1 MGDCRIKLT
10 LVGHWSEVGNIQ
22 MRPRNPPIWKYVALT
37 SSSSENPGYISFIA
51 AVGSIFGRPR
61 EMGGLVGSLGV
72 RAEPSL
78 YPEAKYILYQVLIRN
93 ASSQPMM
100 NARIVPGIVKGNIV
114 AKDAPKIIPKLGA
127 NSSGTATFIL
137 EPTGEVGLVEV
148 EGYMTFHRERFN
160 SPLQVLLPP
169 VSFDFGLPQLA
180 HVKLSQEQW
189 KEKVSRYFSD
199 EESFMSRRTAE
210 ETLTVASEILIGL
223 GLAYVTRFKA
233 EEGFA
238 AERRD
243 FFAVDKRGRGYAARI
258 LWRYPFAKD
267 QKPTL
272 LVRMF
277 AETEDGL
284 FAFCHRVLKRLS
296 KELIPTVAESLR
308 EMPGSDQPQF

>member
-1 MGDCRIKLT
+1 
-10 LVGHWSEVGNIQ
+10 
-22 MRPRNPPIWKYVALT
+22 MRMDVTSTPAAKDSPRGAA
-37 SSSSENPGYISFIA
+37 FIA
-51 AVGSIFGRPR
+51 AAGSIFGRPR

-137 EPTGEVGLVEV
+137 NPTGEVGLVEV
-148 EGYMTFHRERFN
+148 EGYMTFQRERYN
-160 SPLQVLLPP
+160 SPLQLLLPT
-169 VSFDFGLPQLA
+169 VSFDFSLPQLM
-180 HVKLSQEQW
+180 HVRLSQEQW

-199 EESFMSRRTAE
+199 EEPFVSRRSAE
-210 ETLTVASEILIGL
+210 ETLAAASDVLKGL
-223 GLAYVTRFKA
+223 GLAYITRFKA

-243 FFAVDKRGRGYAARI
+243 FFAVDKKGRGYAARI

-284 FAFCHRVLKRLS
+284 FAFCHRVLRRLS
-296 KELIPTVAESLR
+296 KELIPTVAESLQ

>member
-1 MGDCRIKLT
+1 MD
-10 LVGHWSEVGNIQ
+10 V
-22 MRPRNPPIWKYVALT
+22 T
-37 SSSSENPGYISFIA
+37 STPAVKDSPGRAAFIA
-51 AVGSIFGRPR
+51 AAGSIFGRPR

-100 NARIVPGIVKGNIV
+100 NARIVPGIVKGSIV

-137 EPTGEVGLVEV
+137 NPIGEVGLVEV
-148 EGYMTFHRERFN
+148 EGYMTFQRERYN
-160 SPLQVLLPP
+160 SPLQLLLPT
-169 VSFDFGLPQLA
+169 VSFDFSLPQLT
-180 HVKLSQEQW
+180 HVRLSQEQW

-199 EESFMSRRTAE
+199 EEHFVSRRSAE
-210 ETLTVASEILIGL
+210 ETLAAASDVLKGL
-223 GLAYVTRFKA
+223 GLAYITRLKA

-243 FFAVDKRGRGYAARI
+243 FFAVDKKGRGYAARI

-296 KELIPTVAESLR
+296 KELIPTVAESLQ

>member
-1 MGDCRIKLT
+1 
-10 LVGHWSEVGNIQ
+10 
-22 MRPRNPPIWKYVALT
+22 
-37 SSSSENPGYISFIA
+37 
-51 AVGSIFGRPR
+51 
-61 EMGGLVGSLGV
+61 MGGLVGSLGV

-100 NARIVPGIVKGNIV
+100 NARIVPGIVKGHIV

-148 EGYMTFHRERFN
+148 EGYMTFQRERYN
-160 SPLQVLLPP
+160 SPLQLLLPT
-169 VSFDFGLPQLA
+169 VSFDFSLPQLT
-180 HVKLSQEQW
+180 HVSLSQEKW

-199 EESFMSRRTAE
+199 EEAFLSRRSAE
-210 ETLTVASEILIGL
+210 ETLAAASDVLTGL
-223 GLAYVTRFKA
+223 GLAYITRFKA

-258 LWRYPFAKD
+258 LWRYPFSKD

-296 KELIPTVAESLR
+296 KELIPTVAESLL